1 MSVPAS
7 DWERAARALQI
18 LALSGAGLGGAV
30 IRMRAGP
37 ARDTVLAAIRSAF
50 GGAAKLHPNVD
61 DTHLFGGV
69 DIAAT
74 LSHGHVVKARGLL
87 ARADTLLLTM
97 AERCPDDL
105 AAKLA
110 QHLDKNAGAT
120 LFALDEG
127 ADDAEST
134 PTTLTERLAFVIA
147 PDGPPPQGW
156 TIALPGTPLPEAR
169 HSDGDIDA
177 LVLAAEQFG
186 ITSLRAPL
194 FALAAARA
202 NATLEG
208 RAEVQDDDLSL
219 AAALVFAHRAT
230 RLPPDEAE
238 APDEEEEDRPE
249 QPDTDEPD
257 TAEGEE
263 DERSLPQGEMLI
275 EAIKALLPP
284 EILAGL
290 GQMGRPRGGKGTGT
304 GQKRKGNRRG
314 RPLPSRGG
322 KLDGRARLDVVA
334 TLRAA
339 APWQP
344 IRRKMT
350 PERTGLLIRSSDLR
364 LKRYESK
371 SDRLIIF
378 AVDASGSAAISRLNE
393 AKGAIELL
401 LGKAYAARDHVAL
414 VSFRGAGAECLL
426 APTRSLVQTK
436 RKLAA
441 LPGGGGTPLAA
452 GMQEALHIAGQ
463 ARDRGLSPVIIL
475 ATDGKANIALDGT
488 ADRVKAR
495 EDSTRMAA
503 YLRASGHEILVI
515 DTSNRPQ
522 PGLRDLAQHLDA
534 RYLPLPRANAE
545 RLSEAVQTV
554 LDGA

>member
-1 MSVPAS
+1 MTLPAS
-7 DWERAARALQI
+7 DWERAARVLQI
-18 LALSGAGLGGAV
+18 LAISGTGLGGAV
-30 IRMRAGP
+30 LRMRAGP
-37 ARDTVLAAIRSAF
+37 ARDRILTAIRQAF
-50 GGAAKLHPNVD
+50 PNAAKLHPNVD

-69 DIAAT
+69 DIAST
-74 LSHGHVVKARGLL
+74 LSQGHIVKTRGLL
-87 ARADTLLLTM
+87 DRAETLLLTM

-105 AAKLA
+105 AAKLS
-110 QHLDKNAGAT
+110 QHLDRTPEAT

-127 ADDAEST
+127 ADEAECT
-134 PTTLTERLAFVIA
+134 PTSLTERLAFLIA
-147 PDGPPPQGW
+147 PEGTPPPDWG
-156 TIALPGTPLPEAR
+156 IALPDAGADHAR
-169 HSDGDIDA
+169 HSDSDIDA

-208 RAEVQDDDLSL
+208 RAEVSEEDLSV
-219 AAALVFAHRAT
+219 AAALIYAHRAT
-230 RLPPDEAE
+230 RMPPEDSDQQDDLPQ
-238 APDEEEEDRPE
+238 PE
-249 QPDTDEPD
+249 QPEPQEPD
-257 TAEGEE
+257 TSEGE
-263 DERSLPQGEMLI
+263 DKTQALPQGEMLI
-275 EAIKALLPP
+275 AAIKALLPP
-284 EILAGL
+284 EVLAGL
-290 GQMGRPRGGKGTGT
+290 GQMGRPRGAHGAGA

-314 RPLPSRGG
+314 RPLPSRWG

-344 IRRKMT
+344 IRRKLSPDRM
-350 PERTGLLIRSSDLR
+350 GLLIRSADLR
-364 LKRYESK
+364 LKRYETK
-371 SDRLIIF
+371 SDRLIVF

-401 LGKAYAARDHVAL
+401 LGQAYAARDHVAL
-414 VSFRGAGAECLL
+414 VSFRGEGAECLL

-463 ARDRGLSPVIIL
+463 AHDRGLSPVIIL

-488 ADRVKAR
+488 ADRAKAR
-495 EDSTRMAA
+495 EDATRMAA
-503 YLRASGHEILVI
+503 HLRAAGHEILVI

-522 PGLRDLAQHLDA
+522 PTLRDLAQHLDA

-545 RLSEAVQTV
+545 RLSAAVQTA
-554 LDGA
+554 LDDA